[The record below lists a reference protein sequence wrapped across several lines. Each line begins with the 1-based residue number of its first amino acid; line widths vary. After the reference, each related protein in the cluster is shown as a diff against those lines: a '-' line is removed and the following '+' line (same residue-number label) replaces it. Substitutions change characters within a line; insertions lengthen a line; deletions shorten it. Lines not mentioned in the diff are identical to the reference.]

1 MNDLRAKFECRKFR
15 KSGDDRFSIKIEGYP
30 DDMVDLAAMT
40 IVTLAEQND
49 SDLGLILNLVK
60 IKAILFNSS
69 KQMISG
75 KAFQIN
81 KVFMDEFLNNK
92 KEEEAE
98 DGRG

>member
-1 MNDLRAKFECRKFR
+1 MNDSQAKFECRKFR
-15 KSGDDRFSIKIEGYP
+15 RSGDDRFSIKIEGYP
-30 DDMVDLAAMT
+30 DDMIDLAAMT

-60 IKAILFNSS
+60 IKAILFNSR
-69 KQMISG
+69 KQTISG

-81 KVFMDEFLNNK
+81 RVFMDEFLNNK
-92 KEEEAE
+92 KEEAE

>member
-1 MNDLRAKFECRKFR
+1 MNDSQAKFECRKFR
-15 KSGDDRFSIKIEGYP
+15 MSGDDRYSIKIEGYP

-60 IKAILFNSS
+60 VKAVLFNSH

-75 KAFQIN
+75 KSFQIN
-81 KVFMDEFLNNK
+81 RVFMDEFLNNK
-92 KEEEAE
+92 KEEAE
-98 DGRG
+98 DGRE

>member
-1 MNDLRAKFECRKFR
+1 MNDSQAKFECRKFR
-15 KSGDDRFSIKIEGYP
+15 MSGDDRYSIKIEGYP

-60 IKAILFNSS
+60 VKAVLFNSH

-75 KAFQIN
+75 KSFQIN
-81 KVFMDEFLNNK
+81 RVVMDEFLNNK
-92 KEEEAE
+92 KEEAE
-98 DGRG
+98 DGRE